1 MSLIIAGRFDTFAQ
15 AEAAAG
21 QLFARGF
28 AEDDVTLFFVNPPG
42 QHGRFPLGGDVAVDA
57 GTRKAGAGAGRGI
70 VFGAIAGAVIGAVAL
85 ALMQASVLV
94 LALATGLG
102 AYLGS
107 LVGALS
113 MTRDPDRVSNA
124 PRSRSPGQDRARCRR
139 AAGRA
144 RQSRHARDGR
154 RGIAPGGRQGRRTC
168 LRALERRP
176 LGRFRPAGAAG
187 AGQPSVTWAMPM
199 RADAAR

>member
-21 QLFARGF
+21 ELFARGF

-42 QHGRFPLGGDVAVDA
+42 QHGRFPIGGDVAVDA

-124 PRSRSPGQDRARCRR
+124 PDPSRQVKTERDAGVLLAVHVNPDTRET
-139 AAGRA
+139 AAEVL
-144 RQSRHARDGR
+144 RQ
-154 RGIAPGGRQGRRTC
+154 
-168 LRALERRP
+168 
-176 LGRFRPAGAAG
+176 AGAKD
-187 AGQPSVTWAMPM
+187 VE
-199 RADAAR
+199 RAYGRWSEGRWVDFDPLAPPVPASRP

>member
-28 AEDDVTLFFVNPPG
+28 AEDDVTLFFVNPAG

-85 ALMQASVLV
+85 ALLQASVLV

-124 PRSRSPGQDRARCRR
+124 PENVPDPNRQVKTERDAGVLLAVHVNPDTRET
-139 AAGRA
+139 AAEVL
-144 RQSRHARDGR
+144 RQ
-154 RGIAPGGRQGRRTC
+154 
-168 LRALERRP
+168 
-176 LGRFRPAGAAG
+176 AGA
-187 AGQPSVTWAMPM
+187 QDVE
-199 RADAAR
+199 RAYGRWSEGRWVDFDPLAPPVPASRP